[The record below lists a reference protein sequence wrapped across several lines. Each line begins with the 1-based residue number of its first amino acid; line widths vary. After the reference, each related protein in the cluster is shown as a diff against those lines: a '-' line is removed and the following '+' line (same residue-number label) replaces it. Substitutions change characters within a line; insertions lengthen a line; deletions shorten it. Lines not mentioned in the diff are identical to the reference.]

1 MERRIYYDEVEG
13 LSTEWLEAT
22 GTLVLDACRNKP
34 AQRRGS
40 QFKCSRAIEE
50 VAVVVNPSELMLSED
65 KDEPGAIEAGGP
77 ATADSVLLS
86 DDAVKADVAPA
97 ALPLVIRYLS
107 DIPVV
112 LHAIGGEDSPVD
124 IGVRLYISSYFK

>member
-34 AQRRGS
+34 VQKRGS
-40 QFKCSRAIEE
+40 QYKCTRAIEE
-50 VAVVVNPSELMLSED
+50 VAVVVNPSELMLPED
-65 KDEPGAIEAGGP
+65 KDESGATEAGGP
-77 ATADSVLLS
+77 AAESVLLS
-86 DDAVKADVAPA
+86 DEAVKVQVAPA
-97 ALPLVIRYLS
+97 VLPMVITYLS

-112 LHAIGGEDSPVD
+112 LDAVGGDDRPVD